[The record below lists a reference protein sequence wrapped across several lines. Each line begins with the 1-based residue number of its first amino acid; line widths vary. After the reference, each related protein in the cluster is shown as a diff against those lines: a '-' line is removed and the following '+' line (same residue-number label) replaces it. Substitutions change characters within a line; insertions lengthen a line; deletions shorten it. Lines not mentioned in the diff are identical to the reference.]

1 MSAPRRSARIATL
14 RAAPAAPAPAPFSTP
29 VKSVKKRSAPK
40 VVRAP
45 RVLEPWI
52 IKHRKLAQIPH
63 DEQLEYRIRQL
74 QHIPLEVYPTSHVAR
89 ETFLTIIDEV
99 VYDLEDLIDEIRSER
114 FNIWER
120 KELNIYPEQE
130 EPALQRIDTWSR
142 LIRQFVEVA
151 TPIRNIVLDETYEP
165 EDYPY
170 QFNNGLES
178 WESVLEFT
186 AKLDY
191 VLQLEF

>member
-1 MSAPRRSARIATL
+1 MSAPRRSARIAVL
-14 RAAPAAPAPAPFSTP
+14 SAAPAPIFTP
-29 VKSVKKRSAPK
+29 VKTVKKRAPSK
-40 VVRAP
+40 KVRAP

-74 QHIPLEVYPTSHVAR
+74 QHISLDVYPTSHVAR
-89 ETFLTIIDEV
+89 ETFLTILDEV
-99 VYDLEDLIDEIRSER
+99 GYDLEDLITGIRSER

-151 TPIRNIVLDETYEP
+151 TPVRIIVLDETYDP
-165 EDYPY
+165 EEYPCH
-170 QFNNGLES
+170 FNNGLEL
-178 WESVLEFT
+178 WESVLEYQ
-186 AKLDY
+186 ASLDY
-191 VLQLEF
+191 VLKLEF